1 MVRWG
6 VVAHP
11 RDWEWLGF
19 HEIMGTRRRYG
30 LIDQGR
36 LCWRRRARSIEEVR
50 KNLRLSLANRIAR
63 GQAEREACWTQGL
76 AVGSR
81 RFVEKVQ
88 PLMLSRRE
96 TEIVAATEAVWY
108 LQEAAA
114 PYGQKA
120 GTEIASKGSGA
131 RVF

>member
-1 MVRWG
+1 
-6 VVAHP
+6 
-11 RDWEWLGF
+11 
-19 HEIMGTRRRYG
+19 MGTRRRYRP
-30 LIDQGR
+30 IDDGR
-36 LCWRRRARSIEEVR
+36 LCRRRRARSIGEVR
-50 KNLRLSLANRIAR
+50 KNLGWSLADRIAR
-63 GQAEREACWTQGL
+63 GQAEREACWTEGL

-81 RFVEKVQ
+81 QFVERVQ

-108 LQEAAA
+108 LQEAGA

-131 RVF
+131 KVL